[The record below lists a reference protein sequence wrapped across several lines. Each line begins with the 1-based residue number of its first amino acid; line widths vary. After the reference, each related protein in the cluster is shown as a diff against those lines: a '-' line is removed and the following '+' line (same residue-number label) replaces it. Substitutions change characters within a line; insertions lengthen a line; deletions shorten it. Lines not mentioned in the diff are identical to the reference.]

1 MERATGT
8 EVYGCGSSH
17 STDITLNIQTTTG
30 GSFSISVNGKNTVEH
45 LKKLV
50 SKKLKVSKDRICLLH
65 RERQLRD
72 GTLQENG
79 LLDGSRVILLPSV
92 ETGLLS
98 QRPENSVM
106 QALESLN
113 DSQVNDFLSG
123 KSPLNLTMRLGDHM
137 MLIQLQLSTLNS
149 SSSSGSRTLKT
160 STSSK
165 SSHIRNKCDSRDTS
179 QSSHKSSH
187 CEESVGQSDR
197 NKQENQMTSLQKQ
210 DLDMLQNA
218 FDLYRTMAEE
228 KFAGKSSTVKEEPTD
243 TSKCSLS
250 DLSDTLES
258 EQSPIKSLSNLVSS
272 PIDTNTSENRG
283 LTVASSVKSSLIDL
297 LSSNKLPMESV
308 PSTSAMCD
316 KVCPTTSHVSD
327 SSVSDDSDNFT
338 DQSSFLAESTIDEY
352 PMENLFNS
360 AVDKGLFNEQDE
372 SMMDREI
379 SNLATT
385 SHGTQETQA
394 TLPSFQSLNEP
405 LKNKRFQYL
414 LHKTSKFKHPIGHN
428 KQKAFMQ
435 SVANKHKKKISPI
448 SSQSDAIFSHQSTS
462 RNELCASAKKQIQS
476 EHISLPSTS
485 KQIPFRAPEAPK
497 KPQRASPTPPVDT
510 KALIEASKNLTQ
522 KLKKLSKEVLT
533 NKIDLKTVES
543 VRSKIGPGAVIESM
557 KHHGKGIYSGT
568 FSGTL
573 NPALQDR
580 YGRPKRDI
588 STIIHILNDLLCA
601 APPIPLPQKESKHS
615 CATINLDEDKKCL
628 GCSQPSCSY
637 GLCDGH
643 LPSTSSKNCICDH
656 KTCQCNRLDPNVCIS
671 CEGKSIPGETCKKCD
686 MAKALAIENTKTKC
700 KLEQLRLVMQQKKQ
714 RREARKLKTLPY
726 TTPTKAITATEQ
738 QTAIQEEIETVA

>member
-8 EVYGCGSSH
+8 EVYGCGSPH

-30 GSFSISVNGKNTVEH
+30 GNFSISLNGKNTVEH

-72 GTLQENG
+72 GTLEENG

-113 DSQVNDFLSG
+113 DTQVNDFLSG

-137 MLIQLQLSTLNS
+137 MLIQLQLSTLNTTAS
-149 SSSSGSRTLKT
+149 SIAQHLRNTQAKNAA
-160 STSSK
+160 
-165 SSHIRNKCDSRDTS
+165 RNKCESKDTPS
-179 QSSHKSSH
+179 PQATPQKA
-187 CEESVGQSDR
+187 QSDSPVTS
-197 NKQENQMTSLQKQ
+197 NKEKQQSPRVLQQQ
-210 DLDMLQNA
+210 DIEMIQNA
-218 FDLYRTMAEE
+218 LGLYQKMTEE
-228 KFAGKSSTVKEEPTD
+228 KFTEEPASSDDKEEMD
-243 TSKCSLS
+243 TSNCTLL
-250 DLSDTLES
+250 DLSEASLES

-272 PIDTNTSENRG
+272 PINVSEGRETTLG
-283 LTVASSVKSSLIDL
+283 TSVKNTLIDL
-297 LSSNKLPMESV
+297 LSCNKLATLASSTDAV
-308 PSTSAMCD
+308 PSTSAMAD
-316 KVCPTTSHVSD
+316 KACATTSHAD
-327 SSVSDDSDNFT
+327 SSVSDDSDNFS

-352 PMENLFNS
+352 PMENLFNN
-360 AVDKGLFNEQDE
+360 AVDKGLFDDQDE

-385 SHGTQETQA
+385 SHGSQESSSGP
-394 TLPSFQSLNEP
+394 LPSFQSLNEP
-405 LKNKRFQYL
+405 LKSKRFQYM
-414 LHKTSKFKHPIGHN
+414 LHKTSKFKHPIGLN
-428 KQKAFMQ
+428 KQKTFIQ
-435 SVANKHKKKISPI
+435 SVVNKQKKK
-448 SSQSDAIFSHQSTS
+448 SSNQTETNPQPSTS
-462 RNELCASAKKQIQS
+462 RTEPYMTSAKKQKREDAS
-476 EHISLPSTS
+476 VDNSTPSTS
-485 KQIPFRAPEAPK
+485 KQVSFKAPDAPK

-533 NKIDLKTVES
+533 NKIDLRAAEETARAKV
-543 VRSKIGPGAVIESM
+543 GPGAVIETM

-580 YGRPKRDI
+580 FGRPKRDI

-601 APPIPLPQKESKHS
+601 APPIAISQKEPKHS
-615 CATINLDEDKKCL
+615 CSTSDEQSKCP
-628 GCSQPSCSY
+628 CSQPSCSY
-637 GLCDGH
+637 GHCEGH
-643 LPSTSSKNCICDH
+643 PAASRKCTCPRNTS
-656 KTCQCNRLDPNVCIS
+656 CQCSRLDPDLCAS
-671 CEGKSIPGETCKKCD
+671 CQDKPTVEMCKKCD
-686 MAKALAIENTKTKC
+686 TAKTLALENTKTKC

-714 RREARKLKTLPY
+714 RREARKLKSLPY
-726 TTPTKAITATEQ
+726 PTPQSISPTEKPGAIK
-738 QTAIQEEIETVA
+738 EEIETVG